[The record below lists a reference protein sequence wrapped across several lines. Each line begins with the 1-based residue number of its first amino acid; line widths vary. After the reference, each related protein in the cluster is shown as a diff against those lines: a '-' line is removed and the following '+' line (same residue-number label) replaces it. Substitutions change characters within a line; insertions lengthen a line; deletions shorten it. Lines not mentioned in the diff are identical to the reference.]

1 MTKKVIKLKESDFK
15 KIIKESL
22 TMVLET
28 ISDDP
33 LHIEDFFDINSLS
46 AKDVKSIAT
55 DISVFFA
62 GKGYYSNISDDG
74 ETIINENTNVTM
86 PIGQLRQELKNL
98 ASKIGK
104 SNLK

>member
-55 DISVFFA
+55 DISVFC
-62 GKGYYSNISDDG
+62 
-74 ETIINENTNVTM
+74 
-86 PIGQLRQELKNL
+86 RQRVLLKH
-98 ASKIGK
+98 IR
-104 SNLK
+104 